1 MKRLHKIQLALKSPK
16 DQRNNFGKYNY
27 RKASDILQA
36 VKPLLEADSLT
47 ILLND
52 EIREMGGKFFLIAT
66 AGLYDT
72 EGKEIAKTTAY
83 AETSPH
89 AGMSSE
95 QATGSASSYARKYA
109 LCGLLAIDDSS
120 VDPDTM
126 DNSKENL
133 PTEPAKPAA
142 NPTFSV
148 TEKLIARIKSTSN
161 ADEVNA
167 LIAEVKA
174 NQKEKNVVTEFTNK
188 VAQLGLTYDTTTG
201 KYIKQ

>member
-66 AGLYDT
+66 AGLYDA

-133 PTEPAKPAA
+133 PTEPAKP
-142 NPTFSV
+142 TFSA
-148 TEKLIARIKSTSN
+148 TEKLLARIKSASN

-167 LIAEVKA
+167 LITEVKA

-188 VAQLGLTYDTTTG
+188 VSQLGLTYDTTTG